1 MEIIENLFETN
12 FKEESKK
19 TQIVLTHTSRTLFD
33 YMVSLKFRFGGKP
46 IKLPHYVIG
55 RDGKVIHLL
64 EDTSN
69 GNFTN
74 NDKINSK
81 GIIISLEN
89 LGWLEK
95 EPLKNRYINWI
106 GNIYNGKAFERKWR
120 DYFLWQPYT
129 EVQIDS
135 TILICKKL
143 MEDFNISKK
152 CVGHNT
158 KVNGVNKFEGIVTRS
173 NYTTDVTDLS
183 PAFDFDY
190 FKKSIE
196 DE

>member
-1 MEIIENLFETN
+1 MLSLVANQILYPEIVIRSTISIASNLVTSVNYLNSLIKNDSHLQKLLNLNDIIED
-12 FKEESKK
+12 
-19 TQIVLTHTSRTLFD
+19 I
-33 YMVSLKFRFGGKP
+33 
-46 IKLPHYVIG
+46 
-55 RDGKVIHLL
+55 
-64 EDTSN
+64 
-69 GNFTN
+69 
-74 NDKINSK
+74 
-81 GIIISLEN
+81 GIIKSFIEEKQKQNSSKTLDICLEN

-106 GNIYNGKAFERKWR
+106 GNIYNGKTFERKWR

-158 KVNGVNKFEGIVTRS
+158 KVNGVNQFDGIVSRS

-190 FKKSIE
+190 FKKNIE